1 MQVLYNEKEETLVVT
16 VVEGLKDLGI
26 DYEDLANIESD
37 LFPGTYGVKQITDNE
52 KWGTGI

>member
-1 MQVLYNEKEETLVVT
+1 MASRSRRRT
-16 VVEGLKDLGI
+16 
-26 DYEDLANIESD
+26 ESD